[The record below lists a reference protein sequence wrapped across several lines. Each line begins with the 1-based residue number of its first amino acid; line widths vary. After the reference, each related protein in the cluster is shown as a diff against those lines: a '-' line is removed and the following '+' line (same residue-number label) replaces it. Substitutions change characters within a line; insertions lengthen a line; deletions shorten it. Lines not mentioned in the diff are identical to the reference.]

1 MVMPFGTTEY
11 TGASTSEVSTT
22 TAFTDPK
29 LQNPTFDTYPKH
41 LPVDNFIQRGYL
53 RLLGENYQIMGSGQF
68 DEGSD
73 AYHAVRGAASNI
85 GGKLNFQFNPNQ
97 LTRSVT
103 ARTDTQLWI
112 NQSPSMLLT
121 PGIGDMTFG
130 WQMLFNREAEVQKNY
145 VSRSQKQAGDLEQE
159 DLDHD
164 IDSLIDKY
172 GAGSPRVAARIGVL
186 ADIMVMDSITGQ
198 KLTQAVVDYSKT
210 MSEAGGDSF
219 AFADSAPPSDE
230 NAATTAN
237 LSGSQKAT
245 ILSANMT
252 NAAFLI
258 PHPIRAV
265 FSENFMVD
273 GYVNQVTVS
282 LQKFSP
288 EMVPTVAFVDIS
300 MHAIYQGFTRH
311 ATVFTHLSGMTDDST
326 GGGANPASDREEAT
340 DQSDETFAL
349 QDFGYDGSGSLFAGF
364 DHSPNDTGEITIG
377 FGPDHWL
384 NPLQPSQVVVPGL
397 GDSQVLLADHR
408 FTDAQQTAAGSEAC
422 SVDSGDNL
430 ALSFAFASP
439 LNNSALGQALAKANR
454 PGGEGERQRDE
465 TFARIK
471 ERLGGEYWVG
481 MALRAR
487 LKARGSTNTEKI
499 ANLRE
504 LWSGNEGGFTD
515 YVTGD
520 HFFGTWSKE
529 RRRQMFAIGI
539 DNMLYTAEGK
549 KVTPEE
555 TADKFKQT
563 EGQTSGFF
571 TRSFPVTEM
580 PGFSGVYGDV
590 FHRHGGDFNNSDI
603 NYRFGDL
610 KAESAG
616 IIQHG
621 WVWLP
626 DQKGKDIPSSDFDY
640 LMAKGFYTNE
650 RPFAETLTLRH
661 ASNDLVFDIEYQ
673 WVITYRVRL
682 KMDNNA
688 GGVRPISDTGV
699 IWVYPRDGN
708 TDIIKDIE
716 KDGRFSSINTKKLNG
731 SPEGVLGSG
740 IIKAMEDNHWL
751 SYAENNDYRELKLF
765 YDDLHGTQSTPN
777 SKLYAKAHS
786 PDIAVENP
794 RLGGMSISS
803 AGVSADLLNRS
814 GD

>member
-1 MVMPFGTTEY
+1 MAITHEQRTA
-11 TGASTSEVSTT
+11 GASTSEVSTT
-22 TAFTDPK
+22 TAFTDPEV
-29 LQNPTFDTYPKH
+29 QNPKFDTYPKH
-41 LPVDNFIQRGYL
+41 LPLDNFIQRGYL

-73 AYHAVRGAASNI
+73 AQKAVHGAASNI

-159 DLDHD
+159 DEDHD
-164 IDSLIDKY
+164 IDSLIDRY
-172 GAGSPRVAARIGVL
+172 GAGSPRVAARVGVL

-210 MSEAGGDSF
+210 MSKVGGDSF

-300 MHAIYQGFTRH
+300 MHAIYQGFTRKT
-311 ATVFTHLSGMTDDST
+311 TVFTHLSGMTDDST
-326 GGGANPASDREEAT
+326 GGGANPATDREEAT

-364 DHSPNDTGEITIG
+364 DHSPNDTGELNPN
-377 FGPDHWL
+377 FGPFDFGTWDIGQGDPEAHL
-384 NPLQPSQVVVPGL
+384 N
-397 GDSQVLLADHR
+397 DHR
-408 FTDAQQTAAGSEAC
+408 FTGAGQTAAASEPC
-422 SVDSGDNL
+422 KVGKTGDT
-430 ALSFAFASP
+430 ALSFAFTSP
-439 LNNSALGQALAKANR
+439 LNASALGQALAKANR

-487 LKARGSTNTEKI
+487 LKARGSDNDEKI

-504 LWSGNEGGFTD
+504 LWSGSEGGFTD
-515 YVTGD
+515 YETGD

-529 RRRQMFAIGI
+529 RRKQLFAIGI
-539 DNMLYTAEGK
+539 DNMLYTANGDP
-549 KVTPEE
+549 VTSEE
-555 TADKFKQT
+555 KADKFKQT
-563 EGQTSGFF
+563 DGQTSGFF

-580 PGFSGVYGDV
+580 PGLSGVYGDV
-590 FHRHGGDFNNSDI
+590 FHRHGSDFNNSDI

-621 WVWLP
+621 WMWLP
-626 DQKGKDIPSSDFDY
+626 DQKGFNVSTAEFEY
-640 LMAKGFYTNE
+640 LMGQGFYTVD

-682 KMDNNA
+682 LMDNNA

-699 IWVYPRDGN
+699 IWVYPRTKHDH
-708 TDIIKDIE
+708 IINDIE
-716 KDGRFSSINTKKLNG
+716 KDGALSKINTKQLDG
-731 SPEGVLGSG
+731 SLQGDEGTG
-740 IIKAMEDNHWL
+740 IVTEMKDGFWL
-751 SYAENNDYRELKLF
+751 SHAEDSGYRNSKL
-765 YDDLHGTQSTPN
+765 YYNDLHDTGQNTVN

-803 AGVSADLLNRS
+803 AGVSANLLNRS
-814 GD
+814 